1 MLYILE
7 DDGDIRRLERYALE
21 NSGFSVAE
29 FADSGAF
36 WKAVRAET
44 PELILLDVMLPGEDG
59 LAVLRRL
66 RAADATRSV
75 PIMMVTAKTTE
86 IDRVMGLDL
95 GADDYL
101 VKPFGV
107 MELLSRVKA
116 LLRRAGGQ
124 PETDA
129 LCYGG
134 IRLDPSRHTVT
145 ADGKPVELTYKEFAL
160 LHDLMVNRDLAL
172 TREQIMDRVWGVDYE
187 GESRTVDMHIMTL
200 RQKLGG
206 CGRLIRTVRN
216 VGYKLEAD

>member
-7 DDGDIRRLERYALE
+7 DDADIRRLERYALE
-21 NSGFSVAE
+21 NSGFSVAD
-29 FADSGAF
+29 FADSASF
-36 WKAVRAET
+36 WKAVQAET
-44 PELILLDVMLPGEDG
+44 PALILLDIMLPGEDG
-59 LAVLRRL
+59 LAILRRL
-66 RAADATRSV
+66 RAADATHSV

-107 MELLSRVKA
+107 MELISRVKA
-116 LLRRAGGQ
+116 LLRRAGAQ
-124 PETDA
+124 PEPDT

-134 IRLDPSRHTVT
+134 LRLDPARHTVT
-145 ADGKPVELTYKEFAL
+145 ADGRPVELTYKEFAL
-160 LHDLMVNRDLAL
+160 LHDLLLNRDLAL

-206 CGRLIRTVRN
+206 CGRLIKTVRN
-216 VGYKLEAD
+216 IGYKLEAD